1 MPSITKE
8 KKAELIKQFGK
19 NENDSGNTKVQVAMI
34 TERIV
39 NLTDHVKQNKKDK
52 SSTRGLIKLV
62 SDRKKHLRYIANN
75 NIAEYRALI
84 KELGLRK

>member
-34 TERIV
+34 TERIL